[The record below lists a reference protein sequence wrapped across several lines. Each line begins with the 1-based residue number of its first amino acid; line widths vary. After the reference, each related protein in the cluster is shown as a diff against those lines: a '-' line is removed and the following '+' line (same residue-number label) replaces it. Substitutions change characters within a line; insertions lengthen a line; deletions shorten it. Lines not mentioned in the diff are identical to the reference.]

1 MRPGDRR
8 DRAALLHDARR
19 SYRRRA
25 FAVLWF
31 GQFSAVAGLTVV
43 VPLLPFYLAGLGV
56 PAQDVAWWT
65 GMSLAAPAVTQLIA
79 APLWGK
85 VADRYGRKAM
95 VVRAHAGLA
104 LAVGLMVL
112 ADTPGEFLAYRLLQG
127 VCGGVVGATAT
138 FASSLAPV
146 RRRGRVLGGLF
157 AAISAGSLLG
167 PLLGSLLAVEF
178 GYGTLFGTV
187 AGLLAVSSLL
197 ALVLLREPAAREHR
211 ATAPAAD
218 VPPLRAVVGQLV
230 RTVQGRHL
238 LLAGLAGQAGVYAL
252 LVVFAPRVGQITGS
266 IAAATVWVGALQAAT
281 WAATF
286 IGAPWWGYRNE
297 RHRPHFGFALAA
309 AGCGLVV
316 VLQAVPTAPEALLPL
331 RIVQG
336 FCFATLAPTV
346 LQVASQ
352 LIPAQGRGTCMGF
365 TQSVLD
371 FGQVVGPLLGVLA
384 AMLLPLPGAFTAI
397 GLVFGLAAALAMR
410 SARATRRGTRSASV
424 VERADHDRPAVS
436 PLAQKQVTQKQVT

>member
-8 DRAALLHDARR
+8 DRAAHLRDARR

-56 PAQDVAWWT
+56 PEQDVAWWT
-65 GMSLAAPAVTQLIA
+65 GISLAAPAITQMIV

-104 LAVGLMVL
+104 LAVGLMAL
-112 ADTPGEFLAYRLLQG
+112 ADTPGEFLTYRLLQG
-127 VCGGVVGATAT
+127 ACGGVVGATAT
-138 FASSLAPV
+138 FASSIAPA

-178 GYGTLFGTV
+178 GYGTLFGSI
-187 AGLLAVSSLL
+187 AGLLTVSSLL
-197 ALVLLREPAAREHR
+197 ALVLLREPAARNHR
-211 ATAPAAD
+211 ATASH
-218 VPPLRAVVGQLV
+218 VGETPLRAVAGQLV
-230 RTVQGRHL
+230 RTAHSRHL
-238 LLAGLAGQAGVYAL
+238 LLAGLAGQAAVYAL
-252 LVVFAPRVGQITGS
+252 VVVFAPRVEQITGS
-266 IAAATVWVGALQAAT
+266 IGAATVWVGALQAVT
-281 WAATF
+281 WAATL

-309 AGCGLVV
+309 VGCSLAVA
-316 VLQAVPTAPEALLPL
+316 LQAMPASPEALLPL
-331 RIVQG
+331 RILQG

-346 LQVASQ
+346 LQVTSQ
-352 LIPAQGRGTCMGF
+352 LVAEQGRGTCMGF

-371 FGQVVGPLLGVLA
+371 FGQVIGPLLGVLA
-384 AMLLPLPGAFTAI
+384 ATLLPLPWAFTAI
-397 GLVFGLAAALAMR
+397 SLLFGLAAAFGIR
-410 SARATRRGTRSASV
+410 SAHATRRGASGV
-424 VERADHDRPAVS
+424 HRR
-436 PLAQKQVTQKQVT
+436 